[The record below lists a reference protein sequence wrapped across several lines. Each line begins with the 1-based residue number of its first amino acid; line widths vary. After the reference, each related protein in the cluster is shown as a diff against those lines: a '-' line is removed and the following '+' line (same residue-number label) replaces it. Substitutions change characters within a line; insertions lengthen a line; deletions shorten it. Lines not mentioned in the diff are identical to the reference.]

1 MRLHKFLLAAIA
13 ILSVA
18 ATGAKADIVRF
29 DFQTGAAG
37 TNPDFAAALDTGP
50 GDTGPGFSGTL
61 DGITFTATATSTMGT
76 TVPNTGS
83 SGFGVNS
90 DVAGDQASSIDPGE
104 ILTLTVT
111 FDPAAFS
118 SVQLANIDLG
128 NVGDPGDGGDVTFPD
143 GSVVTFFD
151 AATAPAGF
159 EFNAGTDVIT
169 VNRDTNPINLDSGDA
184 FVFSTPAGNTDRFR
198 VQRISLHLTPAEV
211 VPEPSSLAL
220 LGLLGGVV
228 AIRRRR

>member
-18 ATGAKADIVRF
+18 ATANADVVEF
-29 DFQTGAAG
+29 DFETDDTA
-37 TNPDFAAALDTGP
+37 NPAFAAAIDSDFTG
-50 GDTGPGFSGTL
+50 TQ
-61 DGITFTATATSTMGT
+61 DGITFTASATSTMGT
-76 TVPNTGS
+76 TVPNTAGS
-83 SGFGVNS
+83 GLGVNS

-111 FDPAAFS
+111 FDPAAFT

-128 NVGDPGDGGDVTFPD
+128 NLGAPGDGGDVTFPD
-143 GSVVTFFD
+143 GSVVTFLD

-159 EFNAGTDVIT
+159 EFNAGTDIIT
-169 VNRDTNPINLDSGDA
+169 VNRDTNPINLNSGDA
-184 FVFSTPAGNTDRFR
+184 FVFNTPAGQTDGEFR
-198 VQRISLHLTPAEV
+198 VQRISLHLTPAI
-211 VPEPSSLAL
+211 PEPSSLAL

>member
-18 ATGAKADIVRF
+18 ATAKADIVRF
-29 DFQTGAAG
+29 DFQTGE
-37 TNPDFAAALDTGP
+37 TTPDFATGLE
-50 GDTGPGFSGTL
+50 TGPGFSGTL
-61 DGITFTATATSTMGT
+61 DGITFTASATSTMGT
-76 TVPNTGS
+76 TVPNAAGTGL
-83 SGFGVNS
+83 GVNS
-90 DVAGDQASSIDPGE
+90 SVDGDQASSIDPGE

-128 NVGDPGDGGDVTFPD
+128 ATGGATDGAVVALPNGTTLTFSD
-143 GSVVTFFD
+143 ED
-151 AATAPAGF
+151 TAPAGF
-159 EFNAGTDVIT
+159 TFDTNDIIT
-169 VNRDTNPINLDSGDA
+169 VNRDTNPINLNSGDA
-184 FVFSTPAGNTDRFR
+184 FVFSTPVGNTGEFR
-198 VQRISLHLTPAEV
+198 VQRISLHLDPIV

-228 AIRRRR
+228 GIRRRR

>member
-18 ATGAKADIVRF
+18 ATAKADIVRF
-29 DFQTGAAG
+29 DFQTGADG
-37 TNPDFAAALDTGP
+37 TNPDFAADLDTGP
-50 GDTGPGFSGTL
+50 AFTGTL
-61 DGITFTATATSTMGT
+61 AGITFTASATSTMGT
-76 TVPNTGS
+76 TVPNTAG

-128 NVGDPGDGGDVTFPD
+128 NIGGATDGAVVALPNGTTVTFSD
-143 GSVVTFFD
+143 DDS
-151 AATAPAGF
+151 APAGF
-159 EFNAGTDVIT
+159 TFNTNDNIT

-184 FVFSTPAGNTDRFR
+184 FVFSTPAGNTGEFR
-198 VQRISLHLTPAEV
+198 VQRISLHLTPV

>member
-18 ATGAKADIVRF
+18 ATAKADIVRF
-29 DFQTGAAG
+29 DFQTGE
-37 TNPDFAAALDTGP
+37 TTPDFAADL
-50 GDTGPGFSGTL
+50 DTGPGFSGAL
-61 DGITFTATATSTMGT
+61 DGITFTASATQGGAAAN
-76 TVPNTGS
+76 PNTGTN
-83 SGFGVNS
+83 GFGVGN
-90 DVAGDQASSIDPGE
+90 QFIDPGE
-104 ILTLTVT
+104 VLTLTVT

-128 NVGDPGDGGDVTFPD
+128 NIGGETDGAVIALPD
-143 GSVVTFFD
+143 GTTLTFSD
-151 AATAPAGF
+151 DDNAPAGF
-159 EFNAGTDVIT
+159 TFTPQDPDDGERQPDIIT
-169 VNRDTNPINLDSGDA
+169 VNRDTNPINLNSGDA
-184 FVFSTPAGNTDRFR
+184 FEFSTPVGNTDEFR
-198 VQRISLHLTPAEV
+198 VQRISLHLTPA

>member
-18 ATGAKADIVRF
+18 ATGAKADIVEF
-29 DFQTGAAG
+29 DFETDDTA
-37 TNPDFAAALDTGP
+37 NPAFAAAIDTGP
-50 GDTGPGFSGTL
+50 AFTGTQ
-61 DGITFTATATSTMGT
+61 DGITFTASATSTMGT
-76 TVPNTGS
+76 TVPNTAGS
-83 SGFGVNS
+83 GLGVNS
-90 DVAGDQASSIDPGE
+90 EVAGDQPSSIDPGE

-111 FDPAAFS
+111 FDPAAFT

-128 NVGDPGDGGDVTFPD
+128 NLGAPGDAADVTLPD
-143 GSVVTFFD
+143 GTTIFFD
-151 AATAPAGF
+151 NAAVAPAGF
-159 EFNAGTDVIT
+159 TFNNNENIT
-169 VNRDTNPINLDSGDA
+169 VDRDTNPINLNSGDA
-184 FVFSTPAGNTDRFR
+184 FVFNTPAGQTSEEFR

-228 AIRRRR
+228 GIRRRR

>member
-18 ATGAKADIVRF
+18 ATAKADIVRF
-29 DFQTGAAG
+29 DFQTGE
-37 TNPDFAAALDTGP
+37 TTPDFAAALE
-50 GDTGPGFSGTL
+50 TGPGFSGAL
-61 DGITFTATATSTMGT
+61 DGITFTASATSTMGT
-76 TVPNTGS
+76 TVPNAAGTGL
-83 SGFGVNS
+83 GVNS
-90 DVAGDQASSIDPGE
+90 DVDGDQASSIDPGE

-118 SVQLANIDLG
+118 SVQLASIDFG
-128 NVGDPGDGGDVTFPD
+128 ATGGATDGA
-143 GSVVTFFD
+143 VVALPNGTTLTFFD

-169 VNRDTNPINLDSGDA
+169 VNRDTNPINLNSGDA
-184 FVFSTPAGNTDRFR
+184 FVFSTPVGNTDRFR
-198 VQRISLHLTPAEV
+198 VQRISLHLTEA

>member
-18 ATGAKADIVRF
+18 ATAKADIVRF
-29 DFQTGAAG
+29 DFQTGADG
-37 TNPDFAAALDTGP
+37 TNPDFAADLDTGP
-50 GDTGPGFSGTL
+50 AFTGTL
-61 DGITFTATATSTMGT
+61 AGITFTASATSTMGT
-76 TVPNTGS
+76 TVPNTGV

-90 DVAGDQASSIDPGE
+90 SVAGDQATSIDPGE
-104 ILTLTVT
+104 ELTLTVT

-128 NVGDPGDGGDVTFPD
+128 NLGAPGDAADVTLPD
-143 GSVVTFFD
+143 GTTIFFD
-151 AATAPAGF
+151 NAAVAPAGF
-159 EFNAGTDVIT
+159 TFNTNENIT
-169 VNRDTNPINLDSGDA
+169 VDRDTNPINLNSGDA
-184 FVFSTPAGNTDRFR
+184 FVFNTPAGQTGGEFR
-198 VQRISLHLTPAEV
+198 VQRISLHLTPV